1 MHTMLGCLLVGL
13 GVDDAFVIVQEF
25 NNAEEN
31 DKKNGIHNRTLEER
45 IGRGMKQA
53 GAGITVT
60 SMTDIIVFA
69 IGTKYAFTIVAPLNN
84 YLPNFSFR
92 LFRWNYCFTI
102 FEIIFIICCHGNF
115 IHLFIP
121 NNIFCGLPHF
131 GYQKNR
137 RKKGWNVLLDQ
148 TQKFQT

>member
-31 DKKNGIHNRTLEER
+31 DKKNDIQNRSLEER

-69 IGTKYAFTIVAPLNN
+69 IGKKHALQHVTLNTGCFLDGSFLPKIHFAFSIT
-84 YLPNFSFR
+84 
-92 LFRWNYCFTI
+92 
-102 FEIIFIICCHGNF
+102 
-115 IHLFIP
+115 
-121 NNIFCGLPHF
+121 
-131 GYQKNR
+131 
-137 RKKGWNVLLDQ
+137 
-148 TQKFQT
+148 